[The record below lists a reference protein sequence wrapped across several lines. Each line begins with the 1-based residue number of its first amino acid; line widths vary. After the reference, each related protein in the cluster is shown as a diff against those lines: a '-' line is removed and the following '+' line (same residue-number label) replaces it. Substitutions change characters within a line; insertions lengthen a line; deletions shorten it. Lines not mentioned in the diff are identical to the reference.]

1 MQWNCPATQLSNFRV
16 LNKTYMKKPSVFVST
31 TLIVILVLLL
41 LPAVTYLNQIIS
53 GSYGIQTHQN
63 TAIDFTWQD
72 VNGTQHQFSDWKK
85 GPSYLFF
92 GFLSCSQ
99 ICPIRTHQVKLLM
112 EQLTETEK
120 QNIQFLFVTIDPQ
133 NDTQNDTQEIR
144 QQMIDSQSAQFFS
157 AELTPEQLEKLQW
170 QLAEKS
176 TASSDINLHTGNL
189 YLISSAGQLKQT
201 YTQQQ
206 LITEKLLIDL
216 NTMMS
221 SN

>member
-1 MQWNCPATQLSNFRV
+1 
-16 LNKTYMKKPSVFVST
+16 MKKPSVFIRT
-31 TLIVILVLLL
+31 ALIIVLALLL
-41 LPAVTYLNQIIS
+41 LPAVTYLNQVIS

-72 VNGTQHQFSDWKK
+72 INGAQRQFSDWKK
-85 GPSYLFF
+85 GPSYLFL

-112 EQLTETEK
+112 EKLTETER
-120 QNIQFLFVTIDPQ
+120 QNIQFLFVTVDPQ
-133 NDTQNDTQEIR
+133 NDTPDIR

-170 QLAEKS
+170 KLAEKS
-176 TASSDINLHTGNL
+176 TATSDINLHSGNL
-189 YLISSAGQLKQT
+189 YLISPTGQLKQT

-206 LITEKLLIDL
+206 LMIDRLLTDL

>member
-1 MQWNCPATQLSNFRV
+1 
-16 LNKTYMKKPSVFVST
+16 MKKPSVFIST
-31 TLIVILVLLL
+31 ALIIVLALLL
-41 LPAVTYLNQIIS
+41 LPAVAYLNQVIS

-72 VNGTQHQFSDWKK
+72 INGTQHQFSDWKK
-85 GPSYLFF
+85 GPSYLFL

-112 EQLTETEK
+112 EKLTETER
-120 QNIQFLFVTIDPQ
+120 QNIQFLFVTVDPQ
-133 NDTQNDTQEIR
+133 NDTPDIR

-157 AELTPEQLEKLQW
+157 AELTPKQLEKLQW

-176 TASSDINLHTGNL
+176 TATSDINLHSGNL
-189 YLISSAGQLKQT
+189 YLISPTGQLKQT

-206 LITEKLLIDL
+206 LMIDRLLTDL

>member
-1 MQWNCPATQLSNFRV
+1 
-16 LNKTYMKKPSVFVST
+16 MKKPSVFIST
-31 TLIVILVLLL
+31 ALIIVLALLL
-41 LPAVTYLNQIIS
+41 LPAVTYLNQVIS

-72 VNGTQHQFSDWKK
+72 INGTQHQFSDWKK

-112 EQLTETEK
+112 EKLTETER
-120 QNIQFLFVTIDPQ
+120 QNIQFLFVTVDPQ
-133 NDTQNDTQEIR
+133 NDTPDMR

-176 TASSDINLHTGNL
+176 TATSDINLHSGNL
-189 YLISSAGQLKQT
+189 YLISPTGQLKQT

-206 LITEKLLIDL
+206 LIIDRLLTDL